1 MTQDFDSDPGRPH
14 GTQSDSSLK
23 PVFELRQ
30 RQRGEGLLLP
40 WPVSEKALRREF
52 SYSLTHFA
60 KEVTQICRGL
70 AQALLA
76 LSRILREGG
85 FYVIFL
91 FRFRYKPA
99 ATCLLQATRAILK
112 IQAPYGR
119 FKETHTL

>member
-1 MTQDFDSDPGRPH
+1 MFL
-14 GTQSDSSLK
+14 SLS
-23 PVFELRQ
+23 Q
-30 RQRGEGLLLP
+30 CN
-40 WPVSEKALRREF
+40 
-52 SYSLTHFA
+52 YD
-60 KEVTQICRGL
+60 VTQICRGL

-112 IQAPYGR
+112 I
-119 FKETHTL
+119 